1 MNDSD
6 HLVGGTGSVPPT
18 LDGWGQS
25 VKIELSAQ
33 AFHEAWEHFN
43 LGAKPLV
50 LNVLP
55 EGIEE
60 SERRRVQARARE
72 ELSSLGFG
80 NEMREEDIEA
90 VFLPL
95 ARYEKAFD
103 VNFRQRT
110 PDGGQRV
117 VAALAACIRDRGT
130 LAVLDGETV
139 RMQTLTADSM
149 TRAALSVLPDEIKA
163 GPGKGV
169 SLRSAAMEAAAGAAG
184 SDDRAMVENLVRQGV
199 RREDAK
205 TLVDMAGGRRLAY
218 AQIGAAVV
226 DGAGKRHRAP
236 LVTNFF
242 ATANGWYFMEN
253 SQRSA
258 EAWTTIAPID
268 KPRMS
273 ARVQD
278 LFKAL

>member
-1 MNDSD
+1 M
-6 HLVGGTGSVPPT
+6 
-18 LDGWGQS
+18 
-25 VKIELSAQ
+25 KIELSAQ

-43 LGAKPLV
+43 LGTKPLV

-55 EGIEE
+55 DGVLEP
-60 SERRRVQARARE
+60 ERRQVQARARD
-72 ELSSLGFG
+72 ELSALGFD
-80 NEMREEDIEA
+80 NDMRQEDIEA
-90 VFLPL
+90 LFLPL
-95 ARYEKAFD
+95 ARYDRAFD

-110 PDGGQRV
+110 PEGQRV

-130 LAVLDGETV
+130 LAVLEGDTV
-139 RMQTLTADSM
+139 RLQALTADSM
-149 TRAALSVLPDEIKA
+149 ARAALSVLPDDVKA

-169 SLRSAAMEAAAGAAG
+169 SLRSAAMEAAAKAAG
-184 SDDRAMVENLVRQGV
+184 SDDRAMAENLVRQGI
-199 RREDAK
+199 RRDDAK
-205 TLVDMAGGRRLAY
+205 ALVDMAGGARTAY
-218 AQIGAAVV
+218 AQVGAAVI

-242 ATANGWYFMEN
+242 ANARGWYFIEN

-278 LFKAL
+278 LLKAF